1 MQIENLKIPPAK
13 ITQFKNK
20 GIYTIEQLIDY
31 LPRKYFDYRHPKLYS
46 EFADGDNVS
55 TIVTIMSTTQNIQK
69 NYWKATVYDAEHS
82 QFEIFW
88 FGNVFGINKMC
99 PGDKYIFCGKV
110 SYTAY
115 NHKFTMC
122 NPIFSKDI
130 DSLKVMLPVYSK
142 IKGMSDT
149 YLKDCID
156 KVLNSFVPN
165 ELIEYDLIEK
175 YKLCYTSEK
184 MRYIHQPHSQEDV
197 EMAKRR
203 MVFDEL
209 FHLAIEMERTHLE
222 TIQKTDIRISK
233 MNSIKPFLQSLPFSL
248 TDGDDS
254 QLETVRNIIRKI
266 NKGYITNS
274 LVQGDVGVGKTFV
287 ALLLMMAFAENG
299 YQTVLMTPTTVLASQ
314 HFNEIVSYVG
324 KYDFIKPILLT
335 GNLKAKE
342 KKLALDK
349 IASGEANF
357 IVGTHSLISDGVEF
371 KNLALCIVDEEHRFG
386 VAQRDKIRSKITS
399 GVHAVSMSAT
409 PIPRTLGL
417 SLYGEGTDIYTIT
430 KKPIGRKSVKTSIC
444 TDIESA
450 YDNILRKEIEMGHQ
464 AYVICPLIE
473 ESDSDR
479 MEGVDSVEETYRYLI
494 EKYKNDPLVK
504 PAMVNGK
511 MKQAEVTDIVDRFAH
526 KEFNIIVST
535 TIIEVG
541 VNVPNATVIL
551 IKNAERFGLAQLHQ
565 LRGRVGRGSDQ
576 SYCILV
582 SAKESVDRLNIMTQ
596 TNNGFIIAEEDIKL
610 RGMGDF
616 LGTKQSG
623 DIKNVMLMLMNR
635 ELYEK
640 IKKDVKQIFSDPYRK
655 AYYYDNGF

>member
-1 MQIENLKIPPAK
+1 MQIERLNIPPAK

-20 GIYTIEQLIDY
+20 GISTIEELINY
-31 LPRKYFDYRHPKLYS
+31 IPRKYLDYRNPKLYS
-46 EFADGDNVS
+46 EFVDGDNVS
-55 TIVTIMSTTQNIQK
+55 TIVTIMSTTQNIPK
-69 NYWKATVYDAEHS
+69 NYWRATVYDSEHS

-88 FGNVFGINKMC
+88 FGNVFGVDKMC

-110 SYTAY
+110 SYTVY
-115 NHKFTMC
+115 NHRFTMC

-130 DSLKVMLPVYSK
+130 DSLRVMIPIYSK

-149 YLKDCID
+149 YLKGCID
-156 KVLNSFVPN
+156 KVLNTFIPN
-165 ELIEYDLIEK
+165 ELMEYNLIEK

-184 MRYIHQPHSQEDV
+184 IRYIHQPNCPEDV
-197 EMAKRR
+197 EIAKKRI
-203 MVFDEL
+203 VFDEL
-209 FHLAIEMERTHLE
+209 FHLAIEMERAHTE
-222 TIQKTDIRISK
+222 TIQKTNIHISQ
-233 MNSIKPFLQSLPFSL
+233 MNSIKPFLQSLPFAL
-248 TDGDDS
+248 TDGEGG
-254 QLETVRNIIRKI
+254 QLETVRSIIRKI
-266 NKGYITNS
+266 NKGYLTNS
-274 LVQGDVGVGKTFV
+274 LIQGDVGVGKTFV

-299 YQTVLMTPTTVLASQ
+299 YQTVLMAPTTVLASQ
-314 HFNEIVSYVG
+314 HYNEIVSYVDRC
-324 KYDFIKPILLT
+324 KFIKPVLLS

-342 KKLALDK
+342 KKIALEK

-386 VAQRDKIRSKITS
+386 VAQRDKIRSKITN

-409 PIPRTLGL
+409 PIPRTLGI

-430 KKPIGRKSVKTSIC
+430 KKPNGRKPVKTSVC
-444 TDIESA
+444 TEIASA
-450 YDNILRKEIEMGHQ
+450 YDILRKEIELGHQ

-473 ESDSDR
+473 ESDSER
-479 MEGVDSVEETYRYLI
+479 MEGVESVDETYRHLLQ
-494 EKYKNDPLVK
+494 KYKDDPIIK

-511 MKQAEVTDIVDRFAH
+511 MKQKEVTDIVDRFAH
-526 KEFNIIVST
+526 KEFNVIVST

-576 SYCILV
+576 SYCILASTKDDV
-582 SAKESVDRLNIMTQ
+582 ERLRIMTQ
-596 TNNGFIIAEEDIKL
+596 TNNGFEIAEEDIKL

-635 ELYEK
+635 DLYEQ
-640 IKKDVKQIFSDPYRK
+640 IKTDVKQIFADPYRK